1 MEGKLYVIRH
11 GKTDWNE
18 QCKLQGRT
26 DIPLN
31 ENGRS
36 QAREAASEYK
46 NIYFDVCYCSP
57 LARARE
63 TMEILLEGRDIPVIF
78 DDRLSEMNFGTYEG
92 VYDYFEDESLPVNVF
107 FKHPEEYHTA
117 PPEGESIDDLMAR
130 TGAFLEETALP
141 LVKEGKNVL
150 IVGHGAMDS
159 SIVCHI
165 KKRPLSD
172 FWKEGI
178 KNCKLIRLI

>member
-1 MEGKLYVIRH
+1 MPGKLYVIRH

-31 ENGRS
+31 ETGKA
-36 QAREAASEYK
+36 QAHEAAAQYGDVH
-46 NIYFDVCYCSP
+46 FDICYCSP
-57 LARARE
+57 LMRAKE

-78 DDRLSEMNFGTYEG
+78 DDRLREMNFGTSEG

-130 TGAFLEETALP
+130 TGAFLEEVALP
-141 LVKEGKNVL
+141 LVKEGKDVL
-150 IVGHGAMDS
+150 IVGHGALDS

-165 KKRPLSD
+165 KNRPLAD

-178 KNCKLIRLI
+178 GNCKLIQLI